1 MLAIKSFIVDKFL
14 TVWWAVV
21 IVLLALPFA
30 VWLVNYSA
38 ASSSAAP
45 CYVSNG
51 HQICLE
57 SLRRSAQHYWE
68 YRTVISVDGKR
79 QPLELYN
86 CRDRTRTLVSDNSTI
101 PFITN
106 KTGDWVCQIFKP
118 SRAPELEERG
128 AIEIR

>member
-1 MLAIKSFIVDKFL
+1 MLAIKSFLVNKFL

-21 IVLLALPFA
+21 IVLLAIPFG
-30 VWLVNYSA
+30 VWLVNYGLA
-38 ASSSAAP
+38 AQQTPA

-86 CRDRTRTLVSDNSTI
+86 CRDRTRTLAYNGSTV
-101 PFITN
+101 PFVTG
-106 KTGDWVCQIFKP
+106 KTGDWVCQVFKP
-118 SRAPELEERG
+118 SRAPQLDKRG
-128 AIEIR
+128 EITIR